1 VWGAPETPEPLAMRL
16 EEEFVFSPEAALWGV
31 SRKKKEVLSRLKPFV
46 SCKKLADSAPNRQSQ
61 PLRMRPVG

>member
-1 VWGAPETPEPLAMRL
+1 MRL